1 MFKRYFANTMMSASS
16 TDACFA
22 MSSCLI
28 MMGTASVS
36 IIFSIIGI
44 IGIIGLLLS
53 ILVILL
59 IMSENSRKRTAAV
72 NA

>member
-44 IGIIGLLLS
+44 IGLLLS

>member
-1 MFKRYFANTMMSASS
+1 MFQRYFADTMMSASS
-16 TDACFA
+16 ADACFA

-36 IIFSIIGI
+36 VIFSIIGI
-44 IGIIGLLLS
+44 IGLLLG
-53 ILVILL
+53 ILL
-59 IMSENSRKRTAAV
+59 LLVSGKSGRKSMAAV

>member
-28 MMGTASVS
+28 MMGTAPVS
-36 IIFSIIGI
+36 IIFSI

-59 IMSENSRKRTAAV
+59 MMSENSRKRTAAV

>member
-28 MMGTASVS
+28 MMGIASVS
-36 IIFSIIGI
+36 IIFSIIGM
-44 IGIIGLLLS
+44 IGLLLS

-59 IMSENSRKRTAAV
+59 IMNKNSRKRTAAV

>member
-28 MMGTASVS
+28 MMVTAPVS
-36 IIFSIIGI
+36 IIFSI

-59 IMSENSRKRTAAV
+59 MMSENSRKRTAAV

>member
-36 IIFSIIGI
+36 IIFSIIGM
-44 IGIIGLLLS
+44 IGLLLS

-59 IMSENSRKRTAAV
+59 IMNKNSRKRTAAV

>member
-22 MSSCLI
+22 MSTALLT
-28 MMGTASVS
+28 MMGTALVS
-36 IIFSIIGI
+36 IIFSIIGLI
-44 IGIIGLLLS
+44 SLLLS
-53 ILVILL
+53 ILVVIL
-59 IMSENSRKRTAAV
+59 IAGSRKCRKRTAAV